1 MIIKAFQAK
10 NITSNK
16 QSFFLLFGENEGY
29 KNQIIEYIVKEFS
42 ENSIKY
48 DADDIINNP
57 EIIFSEL
64 NNLSLF
70 ENKKT
75 IIVNRTTDKFFSI
88 IENLLDTSYRD
99 IKIIFNAGP
108 LDKKSKMRAKF
119 EKSKNLVCIPFYADD
134 TSTLATLTNNFFK
147 KNKIPISQENI
158 NIIAERS
165 RGDRKNLDVELS
177 KIDSLIKRKNK
188 ITAEDIIKITNLAEN
203 YTYSELSDHCLN
215 KNLKKINNIINEN
228 NFTYEDCIAI
238 IRIMLFKVK
247 RLIILKENQ
256 ITNTNIDNV
265 ISNYR
270 PPIFWKDKELVKSQM
285 KIWSLVNIQK
295 LMYDLGEIEL
305 LIKKQNLNAINILY
319 DFILSQAKINN

>member
-1 MIIKAFQAK
+1 
-10 NITSNK
+10 
-16 QSFFLLFGENEGY
+16 
-29 KNQIIEYIVKEFS
+29 
-42 ENSIKY
+42 
-48 DADDIINNP
+48 
-57 EIIFSEL
+57 
-64 NNLSLF
+64 
-70 ENKKT
+70 
-75 IIVNRTTDKFFSI
+75 
-88 IENLLDTSYRD
+88 
-99 IKIIFNAGP
+99 
-108 LDKKSKMRAKF
+108 MRVKF

-177 KIDSLIKRKNK
+177 KIESLIKRKNK
-188 ITAEDIIKITNLAEN
+188 ITTEDIIKITNLAEN

-256 ITNTNIDNV
+256 IINTNIDNL
-265 ISNYR
+265 ISNYK
-270 PPIFWKDKELVKSQM
+270 PPIFWKDKELVKLQM
-285 KIWSLVNIQK
+285 KVWSLVNIQK